1 MVVFALPL
9 MIAAL
14 AAPEPDRA
22 AMHPLRTLVYRFNY
36 GVSTLV
42 ENRGPIGDQ
51 SGMSRFGPP
60 PPPVGPVK
68 DAESLRT
75 TNSGTLRVDV
85 ITLRAGV
92 LVVDEQLDGTERSQ
106 PPLRVAI
113 FPNGLLTYDPK
124 RQLAPEARLLLPLFS
139 GKFFGDRAID
149 RGDQWS
155 MPWLAPSKGETRYTV
170 AAIDGDLATLHLE
183 GAGSQGNV
191 SRQDS
196 ATMTYETRQLDP
208 VHYEYTGTDRD
219 ATTLAAY
226 RVDHIVLDAELIS
239 DTFAKAP

>member
-1 MVVFALPL
+1 MVFALPL
-9 MIAAL
+9 MLAAL

-36 GVSTLV
+36 GVTTQV
-42 ENRGPIGDQ
+42 ESRGPVADQ
-51 SGMSRFGPP
+51 SGMSRLGPP
-60 PPPVGPVK
+60 PPPAGSSNDVQ
-68 DAESLRT
+68 SLRT

-92 LVVDEQLDGTERSQ
+92 LVVDEQLDGSERSQ
-106 PPLRVAI
+106 PALRVAI

-124 RQLAPEARLLLPLFS
+124 QQLAPEARLLLPLFS

-155 MPWLAPSKGETRYTV
+155 MPWLAPSKGETHYTV
-170 AAIDGDLATLHLE
+170 AAIDGDLATIRFE

-208 VHYEYTGTDRD
+208 VHYAYTGTDRD
-219 ATTLAAY
+219 ASTASAY
-226 RVDHIVLDAELIS
+226 RIDRIALDAELIS
-239 DTFAKAP
+239 DTFAKRP

>member
-1 MVVFALPL
+1 MVVFALLL

-14 AAPEPDRA
+14 ATPESGGA
-22 AMHPLRTLVYRFNY
+22 ALQPLRTLIYRFNY
-36 GVSTLV
+36 GVSTRV
-42 ENRGPIGDQ
+42 ESRGPVGGQ
-51 SGMSRFGPP
+51 SALMVHE
-60 PPPVGPVK
+60 PVSAPGSAADVQ
-68 DAESLRT
+68 LVRT
-75 TNSGTLRVDV
+75 MNSGTLRVDV

-92 LVVDEQLDGTERSQ
+92 LVVDEQLDGNERSQ
-106 PPLRVAI
+106 PPLRIAI
-113 FPNGLLTYDPK
+113 FPNGLLTYDQS
-124 RQLAPEARLLLPLFS
+124 RQLAPEAKLLLPLLS
-139 GKFFGDRAID
+139 GNFFGDRAFD

-155 MPWLAPSKGETRYTV
+155 MPWLAPSKGETHYTV
-170 AAIDGDLATLHLE
+170 ASIDGDLATLRLE
-183 GAGSQGNV
+183 GGGSQGNV

>member
-1 MVVFALPL
+1 VVFALPL
-9 MIAAL
+9 MLAAL

-36 GVSTLV
+36 GVSTQV
-42 ENRGPIGDQ
+42 ESRSPVDAQ
-51 SGMSRFGPP
+51 SGMSRLGPP
-60 PPPVGPVK
+60 PAPSGPNK
-68 DAESLRT
+68 DVQSLRT
-75 TNSGTLRVDV
+75 INSGTLRVDV

-92 LVVDEQLDGTERSQ
+92 LVVDEQLDGSERSQ
-106 PPLRVAI
+106 PALRVAI

-155 MPWLAPSKGETRYTV
+155 MPWLAPSKGETHYTV
-170 AAIDGDLATLHLE
+170 AAIDGDLATIHFE

-191 SRQDS
+191 TRQDS

-208 VHYEYTGTDRD
+208 VRYEYTGTDRD
-219 ATTLAAY
+219 ASTASSY
-226 RVDHIVLDAELIS
+226 RIDRIALDAELIS
-239 DTFAKAP
+239 DTFANKP